1 VHGRDVGLKK
11 SIDTDSNGEFLKI
24 SHLRCLT
31 MHIRLS
37 ISYTPFLDALTLWY
51 KLTVGIKGILEGVC
65 VWANGVKKADSLTL
79 S

>member
-1 VHGRDVGLKK
+1 M
-11 SIDTDSNGEFLKI
+11 
-24 SHLRCLT
+24 HL
-31 MHIRLS
+31 RLS